1 MDFGGWLYL
10 LIVLGVLILA
20 TALIYDTATRRKRR
34 KDLKMQGLEDET
46 IRERQQ
52 SSSPSSTPPDGFP
65 SRPLRV

>member
-20 TALIYDTATRRKRR
+20 TALIYDTAMRRKRR

-46 IRERQQ
+46 IRENYRR
-52 SSSPSSTPPDGFP
+52 GG
-65 SRPLRV
+65 